1 MLSAGCSA
9 VRGAT
14 MAHRL
19 GRLIQRRIA
28 TELLSTR
35 TTSGTPAA
43 STASLEQVRTD
54 QPAIFSGPH
63 ASHKR
68 AQPTRSDA
76 YHQQLLSE
84 GDRCVRR
91 GYANLTLR

>member
-63 ASHKR
+63 ASHKVT
-68 AQPTRSDA
+68 PGRSPHA
-76 YHQQLLSE
+76 VTHIINSCLVKVIVAFVGVMQI
-84 GDRCVRR
+84 
-91 GYANLTLR
+91 